1 MNDKRND
8 RRKATKFD
16 KRSMLAAATNA
27 FGDIKDWQP
36 DDLKSASSL
45 VMMMKPRDLKELD
58 TAVVS
63 VQRITL
69 SWTCCRFLQDIIY
82 IFASPCNSADGC
94 TKLLITFLITVL

>member
-45 VMMMKPRDLKELD
+45 VTMMKPRDLKELD
-58 TAVVS
+58 AAVVS
-63 VQRITL
+63 VQRTAIKRAFHFNRTVAKRSVFYCL
-69 SWTCCRFLQDIIY
+69 HIIS
-82 IFASPCNSADGC
+82 FA
-94 TKLLITFLITVL
+94 